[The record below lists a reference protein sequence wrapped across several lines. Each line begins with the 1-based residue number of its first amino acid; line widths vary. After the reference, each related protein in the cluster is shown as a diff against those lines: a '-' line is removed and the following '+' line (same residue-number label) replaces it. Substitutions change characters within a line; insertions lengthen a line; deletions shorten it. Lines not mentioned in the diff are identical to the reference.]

1 MKKFLLFGL
10 VVVCFAYTLFG
21 CARHAL
27 VAYIREGTSA
37 GSDIYTVNVSFAE
50 DKMYENKKIDMLVR
64 SSIDNLTITFKR
76 EFDEDTDLLIEK
88 KDQWYS
94 LTLLLNQQGND
105 RNEEYMPFNEKH
117 NITMMIESEQDAM
130 IHIKG
135 VCGDEYKNSQGTIIL
150 INQVDISKPFELDL
164 GKNMK
169 Q

>member
-1 MKKFLLFGL
+1 MKKFFLLSL
-10 VVVCFAYTLFG
+10 VVVCFACTLFG

-50 DKMYENKKIDMLVR
+50 DQMYENKKIDMLLR

-76 EFDEDTDLLIEK
+76 EFDEDTNLLIQK
-88 KDQWYS
+88 KEQWYS

-105 RNEEYMPFNEKH
+105 RNEEYMPYNEKH
-117 NITMMIESEQDAM
+117 NITMMFESEQNAM
-130 IHIKG
+130 LTIKS
-135 VCGDEYKNSQGTIIL
+135 VCGDEYENSSGDIIL

-164 GKNMK
+164 GKNM
-169 Q
+169 QQ